1 MFEEKVY
8 NIFSKVAQ
16 SLGYSK
22 VHGVILAALFL
33 EKELSLQELAK
44 KTKYS
49 LSSISLS
56 IDFLELLNLVEK
68 RRKTN
73 KRVYIKLKGDILV
86 VLKDIF
92 LAKILRSIEESKQE
106 ILKLK
111 PKTNQEKEKLI
122 RLKKEINRFE
132 KYIKE
137 LAKVKIPRR

>member
-8 NIFSKVAQ
+8 EIFSRVAQ

-33 EKELSLQELAK
+33 NKELSLRELAK
-44 KTKYS
+44 KTRYS

-68 RRKTN
+68 KRKAD
-73 KRVYIKLKGDILV
+73 KQVYIELKGDILV

-92 LAKILRSIEESKQE
+92 LAKILRSIEESRRE
-106 ILKLK
+106 IFELEPKSEEEREKLK
-111 PKTNQEKEKLI
+111 
-122 RLKKEINRFE
+122 RLKKEMDRFE
-132 KYIKE
+132 KYVKE
-137 LAKVKIPRR
+137 LAKVRIPKD

>member
-8 NIFSKVAQ
+8 EIFSRVAQ

-33 EKELSLQELAK
+33 NKELSLQELAK
-44 KTKYS
+44 KTRYS

-68 RRKTN
+68 KRKAD
-73 KRVYIKLKGDILV
+73 KQVYIELKGDILV

-92 LAKILRSIEESKQE
+92 LAKILRSIEESRRE
-106 ILKLK
+106 IFELEPKSEEEREKLK
-111 PKTNQEKEKLI
+111 
-122 RLKKEINRFE
+122 RLKKEMDRFE
-132 KYIKE
+132 KYVKE
-137 LAKVKIPRR
+137 LAKVRIPKD

>member
-8 NIFSKVAQ
+8 EIFSRVAQ

-33 EKELSLQELAK
+33 NKELSLQELAK
-44 KTKYS
+44 KTRYS

-68 RRKTN
+68 KRKAD
-73 KRVYIKLKGDILV
+73 KQVYIELKGDILV

-92 LAKILRSIEESKQE
+92 LAKILRSIEESRRE
-106 ILKLK
+106 IFELE
-111 PKTNQEKEKLI
+111 PKSEEEREKLR
-122 RLKKEINRFE
+122 RLKKEMDRFE
-132 KYIKE
+132 KYVKE
-137 LAKVKIPRR
+137 LAKVRIPKD

>member
-1 MFEEKVY
+1 MFEENVY

-33 EKELSLQELAK
+33 NKELSLKELAK

-68 RRKTN
+68 KRKAN
-73 KRVYIKLKGDILV
+73 KQVYIELKGDILV

-92 LAKILRSIEESKQE
+92 LAKILRSIEESKRE
-106 ILKLK
+106 IFKLK
-111 PKTNQEKEKLI
+111 PKNEQEKEKLI
-122 RLKKEINRFE
+122 RLRKEMDRFE

-137 LAKVKIPRR
+137 LAKIRIPKR